1 MCAETKLERRMPHL
15 IRKASYPIGLVGN
28 PSLRRGSSLAQSAI
42 GRSCSLPCYV
52 RCGPMAERP
61 SRLPSACS
69 ASECDH
75 VASPF
80 GVTLTSA

>member
-1 MCAETKLERRMPHL
+1 MCAETKLERRMPHPPPGHRTRW
-15 IRKASYPIGLVGN
+15 IVGN
-28 PSLRRGSSLAQSAI
+28 PSLRRGSSLAQSA
-42 GRSCSLPCYV
+42 RPELQLALAYV